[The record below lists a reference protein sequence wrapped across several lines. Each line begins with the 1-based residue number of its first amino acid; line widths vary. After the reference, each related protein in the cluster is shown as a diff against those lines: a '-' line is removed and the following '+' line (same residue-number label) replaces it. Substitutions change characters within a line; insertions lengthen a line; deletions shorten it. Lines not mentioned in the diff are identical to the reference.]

1 MLQSVK
7 ITFGGEWIL
16 RNCTKSFIIISQ
28 RVTQRVPKKSNTPHL
43 AGLSISMLL
52 PSFDLMQSPSRL
64 QVTDPWQ
71 QEDKEEL
78 SHKQCNLH
86 NHQHVQSTVGQALL
100 IRQKSWTFQ
109 NFVTLQTKEGVQI
122 SFRSLFLFYFYEVN
136 VVKGYVWFPICLVK
150 QIERNLFSPFLMND

>member
-28 RVTQRVPKKSNTPHL
+28 RVPKNIQYTTSGRFEHL
-43 AGLSISMLL
+43 HASA
-52 PSFDLMQSPSRL
+52 SFDLMQSPSRL

-86 NHQHVQSTVGQALL
+86 NHQHVQSNVCQALL

-122 SFRSLFLFYFYEVN
+122 SFRSLFLFYLLCCSIFILQDIGFEW
-136 VVKGYVWFPICLVK
+136 KKLESSCAKHSLK
-150 QIERNLFSPFLMND
+150 SSR